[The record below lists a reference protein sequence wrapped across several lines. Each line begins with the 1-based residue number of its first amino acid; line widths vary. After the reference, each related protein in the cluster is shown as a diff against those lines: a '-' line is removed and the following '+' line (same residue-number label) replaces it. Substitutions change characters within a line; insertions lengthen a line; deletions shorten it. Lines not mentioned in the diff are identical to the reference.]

1 MKLYSKMILILMLT
15 AGCLMPSLLH
25 ASEYSLSDLFII
37 ALKQSEK
44 IQYSQE
50 NLAIAR
56 IGKAKAISA
65 LIPRITGFGQYTEY
79 KSREYSDTYIQL
91 PSALHMDPIQIE
103 SLTQPDSAGGWGI
116 RADESFSLGL
126 REFTALSM
134 AETGI
139 KKSTVDLDN
148 TKEEF
153 LLQVA
158 RSYFDTLRA
167 QKQVDIARANLD
179 RLTSYR
185 DMADKRLKVGEATKT
200 VLLRAEGELS
210 GAKSNMVNASNAVN
224 LSRAVLVRLTG
235 IGTDFILKE
244 QSAEDKEIQGL
255 DDLKNTAWSNRSDLK
270 SYEYM
275 KKLASQQKSYAMGSY
290 FPNVTLSGLYQRT
303 DMSPGDINYVP
314 ETASLSASFNF
325 PLFVGGYR
333 KADVDEA
340 KAKYRQAELL
350 YDDLKKNI
358 SIEVET
364 TWLDVNAQKETIK
377 FLTDQVAFAKD
388 NFHSVSRQFELGLA
402 SSIDVIDANTL
413 VLTSERNLTNETYAL
428 QIALLR
434 LKRSTGMLLKDSMK

>member
-1 MKLYSKMILILMLT
+1 MLT
-15 AGCLMPSLLH
+15 AGCLMPSLLN
-25 ASEYSLSDLFII
+25 AGEYSLNDLFII

-44 IQYSQE
+44 IQFSQE

-65 LIPRITGFGQYTEY
+65 LIPRVTGYGQYTEY
-79 KSREYSDTYIQL
+79 KSKEYSYNYIQF
-91 PSALHMDPIQIE
+91 PSSLHMDPIEIK

-139 KKSTVDLDN
+139 KKSSLDLDN

-153 LLQVA
+153 MLQVA
-158 RSYFDTLRA
+158 RAYFDCLRSSR
-167 QKQVDIARANLD
+167 QYDIAKANLE
-179 RLTSYR
+179 RLTQYR
-185 DMADKRLKVGEATKT
+185 DMAEKRLKVGEATKT

-210 GAKSNMVNASNAVN
+210 GSKSEMVNAGNAVN
-224 LSRAVLVRLTG
+224 LTRAVLVRLTG
-235 IGTDFILKE
+235 IETDFTLKE
-244 QSAEDKEIQGL
+244 LAVEDRELPDLESLKESAY
-255 DDLKNTAWSNRSDLK
+255 SNRSDLK
-270 SYEYM
+270 SSDFV
-275 KKLASQQKSYAMGSY
+275 KKLASQQKSYAIGSY

-340 KAKYRQAELL
+340 QAKYKQASLM

-364 TWLDVNAQKETIK
+364 AWLEVKARKQAIGY
-377 FLTDQVAFAKD
+377 LSDQVAFA
-388 NFHSVSRQFELGLA
+388 NNNYYSVSRQFEVGLA
-402 SSIDVIDANTL
+402 NSIDLLDANTL
-413 VLTSERNLTNETYAL
+413 LLTSEKTLTNETYAL
-428 QIALLR
+428 QTALLK
-434 LKRSTGMLLKDSMK
+434 LKRATGELLNSAGK